1 MKGVQKIFKIQEVKK
16 DIELLTQSVI
26 NNLDA

>member
-16 DIELLTQSVI
+16 EIETLNQKAI
-26 NNLDA
+26 ENLDA